1 MRLRLRLAKEN
12 VFLSHLEFVRAIT
25 RALRR
30 SGLPLQYTG
39 GFHPRVK
46 LSLGPAL
53 AVGIK
58 SDSQYVDVFL
68 IERIAAEEVMERLNK
83 SLPQGIKVLEISHV
97 QNVNLANAQDEI
109 SNGVKE
115 I

>member
-1 MRLRLRLAKEN
+1 MKLRLRLAKEN
-12 VFLSHLEFVRAIT
+12 IFLSHLEFMRAIT

-46 LSLGPAL
+46 VSMGPAL
-53 AVGIK
+53 AVGKK
-58 SDSQYVDVFL
+58 SDSQYVAVFL
-68 IERIAAEEVMERLNK
+68 TENIAPGEVMERLNK
-83 SLPQGIKVLEISHV
+83 DFPEGIKVLEI
-97 QNVNLANAQDEI
+97 
-109 SNGVKE
+109 KE

>member
-1 MRLRLRLAKEN
+1 MSEFRLRLRLAKEN
-12 VFLSHLEFVRAIT
+12 IFLSHLEFVRVIT

-30 SGLPLQYTG
+30 SGLPIEYTG

-58 SDSQYVDVFL
+58 SDSQYIDIFFR
-68 IERIAAEEVMERLNK
+68 ERCAPEEVMDRLNK
-83 SLPQGIKVLEISHV
+83 DFPEGIKILEI
-97 QNVNLANAQDEI
+97 
-109 SNGVKE
+109 KE

>member
-1 MRLRLRLAKEN
+1 MKLQLRLAKEN
-12 VFLSHLEFVRAIT
+12 IFLSHLEFVRAIT
-25 RALRR
+25 RTLRR

-46 LSLGPAL
+46 VSLGPAL

-58 SDSQYVDVFL
+58 SESQYVVIFL
-68 IERIAAEEVMERLNK
+68 TPYHNGTGQAGRIEPQEVMERLNK
-83 SLPQGIKVLEISHV
+83 DFPEGIRILEI
-97 QNVNLANAQDEI
+97 
-109 SNGVKE
+109 KE

>member
-1 MRLRLRLAKEN
+1 MSEMGLRLRLAKEN
-12 VFLSHLEFVRAIT
+12 IFISHLEFVRAII

-30 SGLPLQYTG
+30 SGLPLKYTG

-46 LSLGPAL
+46 VSLGPAL

-58 SDSQYVDVFL
+58 SESQYVDIFL
-68 IERIAAEEVMERLNK
+68 TERVAPKDVIDRLNK
-83 SLPQGIKVLEISHV
+83 DFPEGIKVLEI
-97 QNVNLANAQDEI
+97 
-109 SNGVKE
+109 KE